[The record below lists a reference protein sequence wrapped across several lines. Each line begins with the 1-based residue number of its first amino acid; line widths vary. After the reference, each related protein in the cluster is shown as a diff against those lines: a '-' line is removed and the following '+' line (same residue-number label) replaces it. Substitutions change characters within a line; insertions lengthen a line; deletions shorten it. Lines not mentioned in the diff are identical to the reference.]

1 MLKIGSNAKIGIAA
15 SFLVAFSGC
24 GMFDDAPTNEAMI
37 PPSANYA
44 PIQAPTYPPLNQPYT
59 PNLLNDSDSRVLNID
74 RLNVGEA
81 NIPGMPQ
88 PRANQSQYAQPG
100 QYGQFAPQ
108 DSRDPYAAQNYQAPG
123 YPAQN
128 YAQPYPVPHYPQ
140 YQSITPPNEIAPY
153 AAMPLEAQMPQTP
166 QPQQIQAPKPKDD
179 EPANVIQNSPLLTP
193 SNIIELSAVGMGVA
207 PESTISPSQALAL
220 AKRAA
225 VVDAYRQIGEKMYGV
240 RLNAQDTVRDMV
252 LINSVVKTKV
262 EALIK
267 NAEIIE
273 TVYKDGLC
281 QITMELKLDGKIWH
295 KILSSN

>member
-1 MLKIGSNAKIGIAA
+1 MSKITIGIATG
-15 SFLVAFSGC
+15 FLVVLSGC
-24 GMFDDAPTNEAMI
+24 ATFSEDSDASMI
-37 PPSANYA
+37 PPSANYS
-44 PIQAPTYPPLNQPYT
+44 PIQAPVYPPLKDPYT
-59 PNLLNDSDSRVLNID
+59 PNMITQDNSKVMNID

-81 NIPGMPQ
+81 NLPNMPQ
-88 PRANQSQYAQPG
+88 MQNDLPQSEIASSNPSVDVYIRDQRNDYIPNYVAPNEVVPYTQS
-100 QYGQFAPQ
+100 FPQ
-108 DSRDPYAAQNYQAPG
+108 DSAPQAPHPKSKIG
-123 YPAQN
+123 DD
-128 YAQPYPVPHYPQ
+128 
-140 YQSITPPNEIAPY
+140 PN
-153 AAMPLEAQMPQTP
+153 M
-166 QPQQIQAPKPKDD
+166 
-179 EPANVIQNSPLLTP
+179 IQNSPILTP
-193 SNIIELSAVGMGVA
+193 DNTIELSAVGMGVA

-225 VVDAYRQIGEKMYGV
+225 IIDAYRQIGEKMYGI

-295 KILSSN
+295 KILSDA